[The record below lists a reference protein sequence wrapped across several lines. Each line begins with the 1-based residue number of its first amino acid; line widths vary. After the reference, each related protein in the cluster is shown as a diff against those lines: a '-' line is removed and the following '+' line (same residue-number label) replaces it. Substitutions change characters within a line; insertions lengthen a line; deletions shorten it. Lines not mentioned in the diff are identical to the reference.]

1 MPVTNPRSPHSPQ
14 NPHSLHNPSTKMQL
28 SRRSPRRRTERADN
42 KMMIRIRIKTMI
54 VCSTDSVIWY
64 LDDYDISFI
73 EIKTVLNQF
82 KHNIKYN

>member
-1 MPVTNPRSPHSPQ
+1 
-14 NPHSLHNPSTKMQL
+14 
-28 SRRSPRRRTERADN
+28 
-42 KMMIRIRIKTMI
+42 MI